1 MENFNDTMTA
11 GNVKAAM
18 KEVGAVS
25 AELWQVTPDKL
36 RVLEG
41 FNARVKNDTYTGRV
55 RWIADSIKVN
65 GYYKDKPL
73 SGFVA
78 REGDD
83 NVIYVTGATKPFCW
97 QSVRAWKCPPCR
109 LS

>member
-25 AELWQVTPDKL
+25 ADLWQVTPDKL

-55 RWIADSIKVN
+55 RFLTIRGVNMTERGTVEGVHADRLAAVFTEQT
-65 GYYKDKPL
+65 
-73 SGFVA
+73 GF
-78 REGDD
+78 D
-83 NVIYVTGATKPFCW
+83 THM
-97 QSVRAWKCPPCR
+97 
-109 LS
+109 